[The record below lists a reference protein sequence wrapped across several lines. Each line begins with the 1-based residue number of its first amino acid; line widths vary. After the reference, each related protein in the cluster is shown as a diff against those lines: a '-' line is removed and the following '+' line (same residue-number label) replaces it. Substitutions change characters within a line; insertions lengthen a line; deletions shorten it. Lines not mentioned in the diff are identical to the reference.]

1 MEGQDDRAGG
11 VHWLEPHIVLGL
23 ERPHRDVASVSMVGV
38 GSSTPDRG
46 RIAPPCTPV
55 TDGGRGYASD
65 LVLPPWFSISMQI
78 AASRRR
84 A

>member
-1 MEGQDDRAGG
+1 
-11 VHWLEPHIVLGL
+11 
-23 ERPHRDVASVSMVGV
+23 
-38 GSSTPDRG
+38 
-46 RIAPPCTPV
+46 V